1 MLAETFLNLV
11 KKATR
16 ELDLDDIRSEV
27 LSFSRASPHLT
38 TREKGERLIQRT
50 ARRAAAVGV
59 IASLPPGWAA
69 IAVIGPELSM
79 LIVLQSRLI
88 VGLHVL
94 FGGTPEPDERAL
106 EVLAG
111 IAAGAGINISR
122 RLTARAV
129 EEIAERIVL
138 RVAGREATHFVPLLG
153 AVASAALNYGAVTA
167 VGRAALRRVERLYGP
182 PEIPG
187 QGPVVDVSGDVD

>member
-16 ELDLDDIRSEV
+16 ELDLDDIRTEV
-27 LSFSRASPHLT
+27 LTFSRRNPGMTA
-38 TREKGERLIQRT
+38 REKGERLIQRA
-50 ARRAAAVGV
+50 ARRAAVVGAV
-59 IASLPPGWAA
+59 ASLPPGWFAVA
-69 IAVIGPELSM
+69 SIAPELSA

-94 FGGTPEPDERAL
+94 YGGTPEPDERAL
-106 EVLAG
+106 EVLVG
-111 IAAGAGINISR
+111 IAAGAGINVSR

-129 EEIAERIVL
+129 EEVAA
-138 RVAGREATHFVPLLG
+138 RVAVRLAGREAAHFVPLLG
-153 AVASAALNYGAVTA
+153 AIASAALNYGAVTA
-167 VGRAALRRVERLYGP
+167 VGRAALSRVERLYGP

-187 QGPVVDVSGDVD
+187 EGPVVDVDGDVV